1 MQSFLRV
8 TKLHNV
14 QGRAAYIADERR
26 QEQILV
32 SMATDE
38 ILQVG
43 WKTIAEFERSHR
55 RSQEANNEAREIVI
69 QLPNSWATLPQQL
82 LSDLCADLSI
92 HALGKDMPFIEFAVH
107 WNHARTNLH
116 MHIIFSERTLAGD
129 TAKRYDRDIYLTQ
142 DGKVARKRT
151 ERACDANGN
160 TLPPIHR
167 KGELMNPEGFSAKDK
182 SFSQRNWATAALQR
196 VERRFLE
203 FGEKIEE
210 RQPWMLHE
218 YHEGKGSASKSIAAK
233 NAGIRAYNACIAFL
247 ISKGVNAP
255 QTLKTLYRAAQTD
268 LQAGLPPRV
277 HSELW
282 ANLNTQKT
290 VEALCRQAMQLHE
303 GHRKGTLAQRLQQA
317 KQEAMQRN
325 MQRIQ
330 QQRNDLDIS
339 R

>member
-1 MQSFLRV
+1 
-8 TKLHNV
+8 
-14 QGRAAYIADERR
+14 
-26 QEQILV
+26 
-32 SMATDE
+32 
-38 ILQVG
+38 
-43 WKTIAEFERSHR
+43 
-55 RSQEANNEAREIVI
+55 
-69 QLPNSWATLPQQL
+69 
-82 LSDLCADLSI
+82 
-92 HALGKDMPFIEFAVH
+92 
-107 WNHARTNLH
+107 
-116 MHIIFSERTLAGD
+116 
-129 TAKRYDRDIYLTQ
+129 
-142 DGKVARKRT
+142 
-151 ERACDANGN
+151 
-160 TLPPIHR
+160 
-167 KGELMNPEGFSAKDK
+167 MNPEGFSAKDK

-247 ISKGVNAP
+247 ISKGINAP
-255 QTLKTLYRAAQTD
+255 QILKTLYRAAQTD
-268 LQAGLPPRV
+268 LQAGLPPRA

-303 GHRKGTLAQRLQQA
+303 GHRKGTLAQRLAQA

-325 MQRIQ
+325 TQRIQ

>member
-1 MQSFLRV
+1 MKKVVRGVLNRRIFPSF
-8 TKLHNV
+8 
-14 QGRAAYIADERR
+14 
-26 QEQILV
+26 V
-32 SMATDE
+32 SET
-38 ILQVG
+38 
-43 WKTIAEFERSHR
+43 
-55 RSQEANNEAREIVI
+55 
-69 QLPNSWATLPQQL
+69 PQT
-82 LSDLCADLSI
+82 AP
-92 HALGKDMPFIEFAVH
+92 HGVH
-107 WNHARTNLH
+107 
-116 MHIIFSERTLAGD
+116 F
-129 TAKRYDRDIYLTQ
+129 
-142 DGKVARKRT
+142 ARKNSVFEIALPSDFDTNSLNLTIFYYIGIQCFCKEYRS
-151 ERACDANGN
+151 ERACFF
-160 TLPPIHR
+160 TT
-167 KGELMNPEGFSAKDK
+167 F
-182 SFSQRNWATAALQR
+182 Q
-196 VERRFLE
+196 
-203 FGEKIEE
+203 

-247 ISKGVNAP
+247 ISKGVDAP

-282 ANLNTQKT
+282 ANLNAQKT

-303 GHRKGTLAQRLQQA
+303 GHRKGTLAQRLEQA